1 MSRPPELSV
10 VVPCFNEQEVILET
24 HQRLSA
30 VLGAAVGDYEL
41 VFVNDG
47 SRDATLTLLHQLH
60 FRDPRVRVV
69 SLSRNFGHQLA
80 VSAGLRHAQ
89 GQAVVI
95 IDADLQDPPEVIPA
109 MLDKWREGYDVV
121 YGIRRSR
128 AGESWF
134 KLLTAKWFY
143 RLLNG
148 IADTRIPMDTGD
160 FRLLSRRALDALLQM
175 GETHRLL
182 RGMSSWIGFTQYG
195 LAYERAA
202 RFAGA
207 TKYPLSKMLKLALD
221 GVLSF
226 STFPLRL
233 ASLLG
238 VATAFAGGLGLMC
251 ALFLRVFAGVLPS
264 GWILLLLAML
274 LLGGMQLTG
283 LGILGEYVGR
293 IYAEA
298 RRRPLYIVE
307 QVLERRA
314 QECEPSRTLGAS
326 A

>member
-10 VVPCFNEQEVILET
+10 VVPCFNEQEVIIET
-24 HQRLSA
+24 HKRLSA
-30 VLGAAVGDYEL
+30 VLCAAVRDYEL

-47 SRDATLTLLHQLH
+47 SRDATLPLLHQLH
-60 FRDPRVRVV
+60 LRDSRVRVV

-80 VSAGLRHAQ
+80 VSAGLRHAH

-109 MLDKWREGYDVV
+109 MLDKWREGCDVV
-121 YGIRRSR
+121 YGVRRSR

-182 RGMSSWIGFTQYG
+182 RGLSSWIGFRQYG
-195 LAYERAA
+195 LAYQRAA

-226 STFPLRL
+226 STAPLRL
-233 ASLLG
+233 ASFLG
-238 VATAFAGGLGLMC
+238 VATAFAGGLGLLC
-251 ALFLRVFAGVLPS
+251 AFFLRAFAGVPLS
-264 GWILLLLAML
+264 GWTLLLLAML
-274 LLGGMQLTG
+274 LLGGMQLIG

-293 IYAEA
+293 IYSEA

-314 QECEPSRTLGAS
+314 EECEPSRTLGAS

>member
-1 MSRPPELSV
+1 MSRPPELSA
-10 VVPCFNEQEVILET
+10 VVPCFNEQEVIVET
-24 HQRLSA
+24 HRRLTA
-30 VLGAAVGDYEL
+30 VLREAARDYEL

-47 SRDATLTLLHQLH
+47 SRDTTLPRLRQIHIL
-60 FRDPRVRVV
+60 DPHVRVV

-80 VSAGLRHAQ
+80 VSAGLRHAE
-89 GQAVVI
+89 GEAVVV

-109 MLDKWREGYDVV
+109 MLEKWRAGCDVV
-121 YGIRRSR
+121 YGVRRSR

-143 RLLNG
+143 RLLNR
-148 IADTRIPMDTGD
+148 IADTQIPADTGD

-182 RGMSSWIGFTQYG
+182 RGMSSWIGFSQYG
-195 LAYERAA
+195 LAYDRGP

-226 STFPLRL
+226 STLPLRL
-233 ASLLG
+233 ASFLG
-238 VATAFAGGLGLMC
+238 VATAFAGGLGLMG
-251 ALFLRVFAGVLPS
+251 AFFLHAFAAVSPS

-274 LLGGMQLTG
+274 LLGGMQLLG

-293 IYAEA
+293 IYTEA
-298 RRRPLYIVE
+298 RRRPLYVVE
-307 QVLERRA
+307 EVLERRV
-314 QECEPSRTLGAS
+314 QECEPQRAGGAS

>member
-10 VVPCFNEQEVILET
+10 VIPCFNEQEVIVET
-24 HQRLSA
+24 HKRLSA
-30 VLGAAVGDYEL
+30 VLCQAVREYEL

-47 SRDATLTLLHQLH
+47 SRDATVPLLHQLH
-60 FRDPRVRVV
+60 MRDPRVRVV

-80 VSAGLRHAQ
+80 VSAGLRHAH

-109 MLDKWREGYDVV
+109 MLDKWRAGYDVV
-121 YGIRRSR
+121 YGVRHSR

-195 LAYERAA
+195 LTYERAV

-221 GVLSF
+221 GALSF
-226 STFPLRL
+226 STLPLRL
-233 ASLLG
+233 ASFLG
-238 VATAFAGGLGLMC
+238 VGTAFAGGLGLLGAFFMC
-251 ALFLRVFAGVLPS
+251 AFAGVSPS

-274 LLGGMQLTG
+274 LLGGMQLIG